1 MSDVPTNGTQWRIN
15 DLDSRVKKLESAEV
29 AVLAERVRYLA
40 ADFAALKHAFYGFAF
55 SVVAGCV
62 LFAFTVLK

>member
-15 DLDSRVKKLESAEV
+15 DLDSRVRKIEAAEV
-29 AVLAERVRYLA
+29 AVLAERVNYLRN
-40 ADFAALKHAFYGFAF
+40 DFAALKHAFYGFAF

-62 LFAFTVLK
+62 LFAFTVMK